1 MRFVLSLLLS
11 LCLFSQPLLAAAKI
25 ESGAAT
31 PQALIARMEASY
43 AQGDLVETV
52 ACLHPDERAQMAL
65 GLTLGAGMMVAFL
78 GMGGELATGMA
89 EGMAEG
95 LGGEEL
101 SAEEKKKL
109 EAGEKEL
116 AKKAEGMQSKYDAL
130 LKKHGLDEKMKGDGP
145 GLGDDPAAA
154 AKALEGV
161 DTLALVADLFGLINE
176 LGEGEKL
183 AKGGPLAASGGK
195 LTGLKVT
202 GDRGTVQAGEE
213 TLELVRHDGRWY
225 FRAPSKGAQS
235 NGA

>member
-1 MRFVLSLLLS
+1 MRLVLSLVLS
-11 LCLFSQPLLAAAKI
+11 LCLFAQPLLAAAKI
-25 ESGAAT
+25 ESGAAS

-43 AQGDLVETV
+43 AQGDIVETV

-101 SAEEKKKL
+101 GEKDKKEL
-109 EAGEKEL
+109 EASKKEL

-145 GLGDDPAAA
+145 SFGDDPSAA

-161 DTLALVADLFGLINE
+161 DTLALVGDLFGLIKE
-176 LGEGEKL
+176 LGEDDRL
-183 AKGGPLAASGGK
+183 SKGGPLAASGGK

-202 GDRGTVQAGEE
+202 GDRGTVQAGDE
-213 TLELVRHDGRWY
+213 TLELARHEGRWY
-225 FRAPSKGAQS
+225 FRAPRSGS
-235 NGA
+235 PSP